1 MSYFFIFILV
11 FISSFLSVSITIFY
25 MHKKT
30 ETVMAH
36 LLQRMDNAI
45 HGQIQ
50 EMAYDESMDAAI
62 TQRLNRLLQI
72 AGMHKEQAELERD
85 TIKALISDISHQVRT
100 PLSNIMLYIELL
112 REQALEKNIE
122 GLADKIQKNSEKLDF
137 FMKELVKSSYVEQ
150 EMILVHPKM
159 VSVEELID
167 ISCQNVELAAFRKK
181 IMIKKELS
189 KEVSE
194 KLCYADKKWTIE
206 ALGNLLENAIKYSK
220 EESMVQIRCK
230 EQESFL
236 CIEVQDDGIGIKEEE
251 QGKVFERFYRSE
263 QVKEQPGFGIGLY
276 LVREVLSKQGG
287 YLKLTSKLGKG
298 TVIAMYLSRF
308 GDSYYKR

>member
-112 REQALEKNIE
+112 REQALEKDIE
-122 GLADKIQKNSEKLDF
+122 VLADKIQKNSEKLDF

-150 EMILVHPKM
+150 EMILVHPQM

-276 LVREVLSKQGG
+276 LAREVLSKQGG

>member
-25 MHKKT
+25 MRKRI

-112 REQALEKNIE
+112 REQTLEKNVE
-122 GLADKIQKNSEKLDF
+122 ALADKIQKNSEKLDF

-150 EMILVHPKM
+150 EMILVHPQM

-181 IMIKKELS
+181 IIIKKELS

-206 ALGNLLENAIKYSK
+206 ALGNLLENAIKYSE

-276 LVREVLSKQGG
+276 LAREVLSKQGG

>member
-112 REQALEKNIE
+112 REQALEKDIE

-276 LVREVLSKQGG
+276 LAREVLSKQGG

>member
-112 REQALEKNIE
+112 REQALEKDIE
-122 GLADKIQKNSEKLDF
+122 VLADKIQKNSEKLDF